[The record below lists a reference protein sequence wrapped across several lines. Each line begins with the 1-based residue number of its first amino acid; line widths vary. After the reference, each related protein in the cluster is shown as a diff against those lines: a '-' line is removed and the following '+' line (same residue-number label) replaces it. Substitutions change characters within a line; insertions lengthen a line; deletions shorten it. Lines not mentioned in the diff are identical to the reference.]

1 MKKTVPVV
9 VCALLSLFLFV
20 GCGGGTELTI
30 SIGNGMV
37 ENDSVSVRLEYGDAW
52 KNGESIFT
60 VNYGHE
66 SDAVLADEYFLSFCD
81 VDPMFEDTVNLHT
94 VFSFK
99 KADLEDRTVSG
110 GSFSGS
116 ASEVVVDDLSACLPQ
131 GEGVC
136 TVYIVLHS
144 SDTDY
149 SDITTFAA
157 HELTYEWQED
167 GVKLVRE

>member
-1 MKKTVPVV
+1 M
-9 VCALLSLFLFV
+9 
-20 GCGGGTELTI
+20 
-30 SIGNGMV
+30 
-37 ENDSVSVRLEYGDAW
+37 
-52 KNGESIFT
+52 
-60 VNYGHE
+60 
-66 SDAVLADEYFLSFCD
+66 
-81 VDPMFEDTVNLHT
+81 
-94 VFSFK
+94 
-99 KADLEDRTVSG
+99 SG

-116 ASEVVVDDLSACLPQ
+116 ASEVIVDDLSACLPQ